1 MLRCSPTNPTYPL
14 RMGTRLFVA
23 FHPRPVDP
31 FPFSR
36 RPQHVDGD
44 EPYLTS
50 VTAAKAFQYMATI
63 LVSIVLVLVVA
74 AALQAAPTTGKLGL
88 AAGVT
93 LVVFSVFQLVAFSLM
108 ADVAQKCEEKVP
120 GSACCCSNS
129 NDDIPYITI
138 TRRSLVR
145 L

>member
-1 MLRCSPTNPTYPL
+1 M
-14 RMGTRLFVA
+14 
-23 FHPRPVDP
+23 FHPRPIDP

-36 RPQHVDGD
+36 RRKHVDGD
-44 EPYLTS
+44 GPYLTS
-50 VTAAKAFQYMATI
+50 VIAAKAFQYMATI
-63 LVSIVLVLVVA
+63 LVSIVLVMVVA

-108 ADVAQKCEEKVP
+108 ADVTQKCEEKVP
-120 GSACCCSNS
+120 GSACCCPNN
-129 NDDIPYITI
+129 NDGIPYITN
-138 TRRSLVR
+138 TRRALVR